1 MHTISSAIRMDRIE
15 ALVAERAASVVPAPL
30 AEPPAFLAMP
40 NWTVEETADYCRC
53 QAQTIRKALSLSGTF
68 WGLKPHR
75 FGRRWLFNAAEVRA
89 AVEGR

>member
-1 MHTISSAIRMDRIE
+1 MQRNHLVVERDYHHVG
-15 ALVAERAASVVPAPL
+15 VAERATAPIPEPL
-30 AEPPAFLAMP
+30 AVSPAFLSMP

-68 WGLKPHR
+68 WGLKPRR